1 MASKYVPVYHA
12 IWNGSGTLSDRVRL
26 AMEEYSVPLTYKSF
40 LRMYQAWRQHNLG
53 KEKAVS
59 FGEAQLSALPPKIST
74 PPTGHLDKLKHSLG
88 EFNDILS
95 ELKPEMHNPL
105 NLPPSQESN
114 YQPYK
119 LPINHNNILVIGDLH
134 IPYHNIPA
142 LTLALKYGMENEVN
156 TILLNGDVIDFYA
169 ISRFEKD
176 PRKRNFGHE
185 VLMTR
190 QFLGTL
196 RKLFPNAA
204 IYYKCGNHDVRYDH
218 YIMRNAPDLLGMNE
232 FSFESLMKLDE
243 LNITF
248 IPDKQIIRAGNLT
261 ILHGHE
267 LGQSVFSPVNIA
279 RGLFLRAKDNAL
291 CNHHHQASE
300 HSEPNINGKLT
311 TCWSVA
317 CLCELH
323 PDYMPIN
330 KHHHGFAHV
339 KIMDTGE
346 FDVSNYRIVN
356 GKIR

>member
-1 MASKYVPVYHA
+1 MSNYNHIYEAIHAATGGQMKRVLQAINDFGLTCQPSTLQRNYQRWVQVKKLQDDAAPKPV
-12 IWNGSGTLSDRVRL
+12 STLNKLQVNLNEFENIVNEL
-26 AMEEYSVPLTYKSF
+26 AP
-40 LRMYQAWRQHNLG
+40 
-53 KEKAVS
+53 
-59 FGEAQLSALPPKIST
+59 
-74 PPTGHLDKLKHSLG
+74 
-88 EFNDILS
+88 
-95 ELKPEMHNPL
+95 ELNTFD
-105 NLPPSQESN
+105 LPPSQESN

-119 LPINHNNILVIGDLH
+119 LPINHNDILLLSDIHV
-134 IPYHNIPA
+134 PWHNIPA
-142 LTLALKYGMENEVN
+142 LTLALKYGLENGVN
-156 TILLNGDVIDFYA
+156 TILLNGDIIDFYA

-190 QFLGTL
+190 QFLTTL
-196 RKLFPNAA
+196 RKLFPDAA

-218 YIMRNAPDLLGMNE
+218 YIMRNAPDLLGMDE
-232 FSFESLMKLDE
+232 FSFTSLMKLDE
-243 LNITF
+243 LNIKF
-248 IPDKQIIRAGNLT
+248 IPDKQVIHAGKLT

-267 LGQSVFSPVNIA
+267 LGASVFSPVNIA

-291 CNHHHQASE
+291 CGHHHQASE
-300 HSEPNINGKLT
+300 HTEPNINGKLT

-339 KIMDTGE
+339 KVMDTGE
-346 FDVSNYRIVN
+346 FEVSNYRIVN

>member
-1 MASKYVPVYHA
+1 MNGKYTAIYPEILAAEGPVKERILAAMAKY
-12 IWNGSGTLSDRVRL
+12 N
-26 AMEEYSVPLTYKSF
+26 VPLKYRSF
-40 LRMYQAWRQHNLG
+40 ERMYIAWRNYNGHVEKKPKTYGNGNLS
-53 KEKAVS
+53 KLETNLNQFNS
-59 FGEAQLSALPPKIST
+59 L
-74 PPTGHLDKLKHSLG
+74 LD
-88 EFNDILS
+88 
-95 ELKPEMHNPL
+95 ELVPGSSNPL
-105 NLPPSQESN
+105 DLPPSQESN
-114 YQPYK
+114 YQPFK
-119 LPINHNNILVIGDLH
+119 LPINHNNIL
-134 IPYHNIPA
+134 
-142 LTLALKYGMENEVN
+142 
-156 TILLNGDVIDFYA
+156 LLYA

-190 QFLGTL
+190 QFLQTL

-248 IPDKQIIRAGNLT
+248 IPDKQVIHAGNLT

-267 LGQSVFSPVNIA
+267 LGASVFSPVNIA
-279 RGLFLRAKDNAL
+279 RGLFLRAKANAL
-291 CNHHHQASE
+291 CGHHHQASE
-300 HSEPNINGKLT
+300 HTEPNINGKIT

-323 PDYMPIN
+323 PDYLPIN

-339 KIMDTGE
+339 RIMDSGDFE
-346 FDVSNYRIVN
+346 VSNYRIVN

>member
-1 MASKYVPVYHA
+1 MASKYVGVYTE
-12 IWNGSGTLSDRVRL
+12 IYNGTGVINERVRM
-26 AMEEYSVPLTYKSF
+26 AMQKYSVSLSFKSF
-40 LRMYQAWRQHNLG
+40 LRMYQTWRNYNYG
-53 KEKAVS
+53 AEKTSLA
-59 FGEAQLSALPPKIST
+59 SASLST
-74 PPTGHLDKLKHSLG
+74 PPAKINTPPVGQLDKLKHSLG

-95 ELKPEMHNPL
+95 ELKPETHNPL
-105 NLPPSQESN
+105 DLPPSQESN
-114 YQPYK
+114 YQPFK
-119 LPINHNNILVIGDLH
+119 LPINHNNILLIGDIH
-134 IPYHNIPA
+134 VPYHNIPA
-142 LTLALKYGMENEVN
+142 LTLALKYGLENEVN
-156 TILLNGDVIDFYA
+156 TILLNGDIIDFYA

-190 QFLGTL
+190 QFLTTL
-196 RKLFPNAA
+196 RQLFPNAA

-291 CNHHHQASE
+291 CGHHHQASE

-339 KIMDTGE
+339 KVMDTGE
-346 FDVSNYRIVN
+346 FEVSNYRIVN

>member
-1 MASKYVPVYHA
+1 MYAST
-12 IWNGSGTLSDRVRL
+12 GTTMQRVRDAIKKHNL
-26 AMEEYSVPLTYKSF
+26 NLSEGSLE
-40 LRMYQAWRQHNLG
+40 RMYSGWRKRHYG
-53 KEKAVS
+53 AEKNV
-59 FGEAQLSALPPKIST
+59 
-74 PPTGHLDKLKHSLG
+74 LDKPTPQGAIAKLQTSYS
-88 EFNDILS
+88 EFNSMLD
-95 ELKPEMHNPL
+95 ELVPGASNPL
-105 NLPPSQESN
+105 DLPPSQESN

-119 LPINHNNILVIGDLH
+119 LPTNHNDILLIGDIH
-134 IPYHNIPA
+134 VPYHNIQA
-142 LTLALKYGMENEVN
+142 LTLALKYGLEREVN
-156 TILLNGDVIDFYA
+156 TILLNGDIIDFYA

-190 QFLGTL
+190 QLLTTI
-196 RKLFPNAA
+196 RKLFPKAA

-218 YIMRNAPDLLGMNE
+218 YIMRNAPDLLGMDE
-232 FSFESLMKLDE
+232 FSFESLMHLDKLD
-243 LNITF
+243 ITF
-248 IPDKQIIRAGNLT
+248 IPDKQIIHAGRLT

-267 LGQSVFSPVNIA
+267 LGMSVFSPVNIA
-279 RGLFLRAKDNAL
+279 RGLFLRAKDSAL
-291 CNHHHQASE
+291 CEHHHQASE

-339 KIMDTGE
+339 RVMDTGDFE
-346 FDVSNYRIVN
+346 VNNYRIVN

>member
-1 MASKYVPVYHA
+1 
-12 IWNGSGTLSDRVRL
+12 
-26 AMEEYSVPLTYKSF
+26 
-40 LRMYQAWRQHNLG
+40 
-53 KEKAVS
+53 
-59 FGEAQLSALPPKIST
+59 
-74 PPTGHLDKLKHSLG
+74 
-88 EFNDILS
+88 
-95 ELKPEMHNPL
+95 
-105 NLPPSQESN
+105 
-114 YQPYK
+114 
-119 LPINHNNILVIGDLH
+119 LH

-142 LTLALKYGMENEVN
+142 LTLALKYGLENEVN

-267 LGQSVFSPVNIA
+267 LGTSVFSPVNIA

-291 CNHHHQASE
+291 CGHHHQASE

>member
-1 MASKYVPVYHA
+1 MASKYVGVYTE
-12 IWNGSGTLSDRVRL
+12 IYNGTGVINDRVRM
-26 AMEEYSVPLTYKSF
+26 AMEKYSVPLSFKSF
-40 LRMYQAWRQHNLG
+40 LRMYQIWRNYNYGAEKINLR
-53 KEKAVS
+53 ATS
-59 FGEAQLSALPPKIST
+59 LSAPAAKISA
-74 PPTGHLDKLKHSLG
+74 PPSGHLDKLKHSLG

-95 ELKPEMHNPL
+95 ELKPETHNPL
-105 NLPPSQESN
+105 DLPPSLESN

-119 LPINHNNILVIGDLH
+119 IPVNHNNILIIGDIH

-142 LTLALKYGMENEVN
+142 LTLALKYGLENEVN
-156 TILLNGDVIDFYA
+156 TILLNGDIIDFYA

-190 QFLGTL
+190 QFLTTL
-196 RKLFPNAA
+196 RQLFPNAA

-291 CNHHHQASE
+291 CGHHHQASE

-339 KIMDTGE
+339 KVMDTGE
-346 FDVSNYRIVN
+346 FEVSNYRIVN

>member
-1 MASKYVPVYHA
+1 MEQINREAYHREIHDA
-12 IWNGSGTLSDRVRL
+12 TG
-26 AMEEYSVPLTYKSF
+26 PLTHRVTAVIQKYGLPFTINSLEKTY
-40 LRMYQAWRQHNLG
+40 RRWRDMLHLNREVKQSTESLG
-53 KEKAVS
+53 
-59 FGEAQLSALPPKIST
+59 Q
-74 PPTGHLDKLKHSLG
+74 LDKLRINLSAFDEIL
-88 EFNDILS
+88 EELAPDI
-95 ELKPEMHNPL
+95 NPL
-105 NLPPSQESN
+105 GLPPSQESD
-114 YQPYK
+114 YKPFK
-119 LPINHNNILVIGDLH
+119 LPISHNNILLLSDLH
-134 IPYHNIPA
+134 IPYHNIAA
-142 LTLALKYGMENEVN
+142 LTAALKYGLEHEVN

-190 QFLGTL
+190 QFLETL

-218 YIMRNAPDLLGMNE
+218 YIMRNAPDLLGMDE
-232 FSFESLMKLDE
+232 FSFESLMHLDKLD
-243 LNITF
+243 ITF
-248 IPDKQIIRAGNLT
+248 IPDKQIIHAGKLT

-267 LGQSVFSPVNIA
+267 LGASVFSPVNIA
-279 RGLFLRAKDNAL
+279 RGLFLRAKDSAL
-291 CNHHHQASE
+291 CGHHHQASE

-330 KHHHGFAHV
+330 KHHHGFAHIV
-339 KIMDTGE
+339 VMDNE
-346 FDVSNYRIVN
+346 DFEVSNYRIMN

>member
-1 MASKYVPVYHA
+1 MKSRYTELYHEIYNSNKSVGDAVKDAVKKY
-12 IWNGSGTLSDRVRL
+12 RL
-26 AMEEYSVPLTYKSF
+26 DITEVSFRRMYYAYCARHNMRLPEHHIIPSTPSEPPRMEGQLTKLQKSF
-40 LRMYQAWRQHNLG
+40 NEFDNL
-53 KEKAVS
+53 VN
-59 FGEAQLSALPPKIST
+59 
-74 PPTGHLDKLKHSLG
+74 
-88 EFNDILS
+88 EFSSDA
-95 ELKPEMHNPL
+95 NPL
-105 NLPPSQESN
+105 GLPESQEHK
-114 YQPYK
+114 YEPYK
-119 LPINHNNILVIGDLH
+119 LPVNHNNILLLNDIH
-134 IPYHNIPA
+134 IPYHNIQA
-142 LTLALKYGMENEVN
+142 LTAALKYGLENEVN
-156 TILLNGDVIDFYA
+156 TILLNGDIIDFYA

-190 QFLGTL
+190 QFLSTL
-196 RKLFPNAA
+196 RKLFPRAA

-243 LNITF
+243 FNITF
-248 IPDKQIIRAGNLT
+248 IPDKQIIHAGKLT

-267 LGQSVFSPVNIA
+267 LGSSVFSPVNIA
-279 RGLFLRAKDNAL
+279 RGLFLRAKDSAL
-291 CNHHHQASE
+291 CGHHHQASE

-330 KHHHGFAHV
+330 KHHHGFAHIKV
-339 KIMDTGE
+339 MDTGE
-346 FDVSNYRIVN
+346 FDVSNYRIMN